1 MTGMTVQIRKK
12 KKKKQCSINVLENS
26 VYIWKKNEI
35 KYLLHTPHKK
45 KKKTNSSMD
54 KTPKCEWLIII

>member
-1 MTGMTVQIRKK
+1 MAVQIRKK
-12 KKKKQCSINVLENS
+12 KKKNKTECSINVLENS

-45 KKKTNSSMD
+45 RKRKTVLWIKHLSVNGSS
-54 KTPKCEWLIII
+54 